1 MPRLIALLRGINV
14 GGRNVLAMA
23 DLRAVMHDLG
33 FDNVATYIQSGNVVF
48 DVAGAAAQ
56 DEPAFAE
63 GIATSIAQRHGL
75 SVRVVL
81 RSVGELARAA
91 VGHPDADSGIDA
103 KLLHVAFLDAAPSAA
118 AVGALDP
125 GPYEPDR
132 WTVVGRDVYVRY
144 PNGSARSKLTLD
156 VFERA
161 FGVTATARNLNT
173 VRKLVELAAKP

>member
-1 MPRLIALLRGINV
+1 MTRWIALLRGINV

-23 DLRAVMHDLG
+23 DLRAAMRELG

-56 DEPAFAE
+56 DESALADRIAAAIAE
-63 GIATSIAQRHGL
+63 RDGL

-81 RSVGELARAA
+81 RTVAELTQAA
-91 VGHPDADSGIDA
+91 AGHPDADSGIDS

-118 AVGALDP
+118 AMAALDP
-125 GPYEPDR
+125 RPYEPDG

-144 PNGSARSKLTLD
+144 PNGSARSRLTLD

-161 FGVTATARNLNT
+161 FGVTATARNVNT